1 MNMAYP
7 NLAIS
12 QSKLILTP
20 VQFFKKYRRWVLIAL
35 SILIALE
42 LIALFWTN
50 RPIQKTH
57 SVITFKQGK
66 IRILQK
72 NDIVIGKGFPNSKV
86 TLHLTPGTF
95 KQDLAANDKGNWSFR
110 MPNNFKDKRYRM
122 TLEIFKGSSVESIK
136 TYKVRVVSN
145 VKIYN
150 FTKSIKKIFNLS

>member
-1 MNMAYP
+1 MK
-7 NLAIS
+7 
-12 QSKLILTP
+12 KLFQRL
-20 VQFFKKYRRWVLIAL
+20 VQFFHKQRRWILIAL
-35 SILIALE
+35 SIVIALE

-50 RPIQKTH
+50 RPVQKTH
-57 SVITFKQGK
+57 SVVAFKQGK

-95 KQDLAANDKGNWSFR
+95 KQDLAVNDKGNWSFR
-110 MPNNFKDKRYRM
+110 VPNNFKDKRYRM

-150 FTKSIKKIFNLS
+150 LAKSIKKLFNLS